1 MIQGGFTSHTSI
13 LKRMKKR
20 GWLDTEDNKL
30 TRRKKISLHGS
41 LTALNIIIDQ
51 AELYEKEPLT
61 MQEKEALEEENK
73 RQDKFAKRAVE
84 IVNSED

>member
-1 MIQGGFTSHTSI
+1 
-13 LKRMKKR
+13 MKKR